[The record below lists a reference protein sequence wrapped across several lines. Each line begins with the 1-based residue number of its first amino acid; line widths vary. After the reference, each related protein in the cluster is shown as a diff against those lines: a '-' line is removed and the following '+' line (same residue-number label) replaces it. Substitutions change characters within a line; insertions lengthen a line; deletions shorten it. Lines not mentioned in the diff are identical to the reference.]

1 MSMGSRGA
9 EQPGIVKNRQIGM
22 FGLNEGMAIFAGGCI
37 GCHIFA
43 MLACLV
49 AEFSVRI
56 FSSTKNFALLVGG
69 GYCWREKRVCDY
81 AVWKTRKSQ
90 RMGIV
95 WRKDVAPIDSLEEL

>member
-1 MSMGSRGA
+1 
-9 EQPGIVKNRQIGM
+9 M

-56 FSSTKNFALLVGG
+56 FSSTENFALLVGG

-90 RMGIV
+90 SMGIV
-95 WRKDVAPIDSLEEL
+95 WRKDVAPHRLAGGAVRCLLASSLLVGVRSLR